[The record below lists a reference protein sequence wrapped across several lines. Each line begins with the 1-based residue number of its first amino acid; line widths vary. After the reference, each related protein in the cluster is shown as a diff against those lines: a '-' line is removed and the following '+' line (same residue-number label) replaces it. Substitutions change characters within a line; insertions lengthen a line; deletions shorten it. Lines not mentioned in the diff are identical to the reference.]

1 MVIVLPSM
9 YRIFIFFY
17 LLSMRLAALW
27 IPKARLWLSGRKGL
41 LAEIREQLQEERRPV
56 VWFHC
61 ASLGEFEQGRPLI
74 QGVRQNHPGV
84 CILLTFFSPSGYEA
98 CKQYEGADHIFYLPM
113 DTPRN
118 ARQFIQY
125 TSPVLAVFVKYE
137 FWHYY
142 LYYLK
147 ERQIPTLLV
156 SGVFRKDQPFFR
168 WYGGFWRNMLGAFSH
183 LFVQDSHSY
192 ALLESLGLQDRA
204 TVSGD
209 TRFDRVLEILEQGLK
224 IPAAAAFAAGC
235 KELIVAGS
243 TWNEDEKEL
252 AHFIRSHPAIRFII
266 APHELS
272 RDHLNDI
279 RSSFPSQMLYSEYV
293 LIYHEKPADFQCLI
307 IDNIG
312 LLSRLYQY
320 GSVTYV
326 GGGFGGDG
334 VHNVLEAAVWS
345 KPVVFGPEYSKY
357 REASELV
364 EAGGGFSASNTLD
377 LEECFNELLGD
388 QEALDQ
394 AGRSAGSYIHSKA
407 GATQKVIRYIQ
418 EKRLLTN

>member
-1 MVIVLPSM
+1 M
-9 YRIFIFFY
+9 
-17 LLSMRLAALW
+17 
-27 IPKARLWLSGRKGL
+27 
-41 LAEIREQLQEERRPV
+41 
-56 VWFHC
+56 
-61 ASLGEFEQGRPLI
+61 
-74 QGVRQNHPGV
+74 
-84 CILLTFFSPSGYEA
+84 
-98 CKQYEGADHIFYLPM
+98 
-113 DTPRN
+113 
-118 ARQFIQY
+118 
-125 TSPVLAVFVKYE
+125 
-137 FWHYY
+137 
-142 LYYLK
+142 
-147 ERQIPTLLV
+147 
-156 SGVFRKDQPFFR
+156 
-168 WYGGFWRNMLGAFSH
+168 
-183 LFVQDSHSY
+183 
-192 ALLESLGLQDRA
+192 
-204 TVSGD
+204 SGD